1 MYLRLDYDRAL
12 FCLALLRLH
21 VYRGAISHMMLI
33 WCSGAIVWPKTGC
46 LFVVGA
52 DRLLKRAADAMD
64 RADGTCHDES

>member
-1 MYLRLDYDRAL
+1 MHLRLDYDRAL

-21 VYRGAISHMMLI
+21 VYRGAILHMMLI